1 MENKY
6 LLSNVDF
13 SVVSEQSFNEIS
25 KKNVDLDIIPM
36 QIIWCFYFWLIFT
49 TLYFS
54 HGRWIK
60 NAEKNSLS
68 HKSSWTFDNGIQW
81 CDQVLNYKNI
91 DSYIGITQVSACFNC
106 LRNFEIETTFYV
118 LSEYTMSHAMK
129 NQNAVVKA
137 LALNGKNSL
146 SKWIEREIQVY
157 QSAKRIM
164 VPSEYIKNE
173 LNNYYSIKS
182 SSVSVIGYGANFN
195 FVSFSGRTLET
206 KSKYQILFVGKR
218 FEQKGG
224 DVILKSLDILNKNGL
239 FGELVIVGPRV
250 NPCLCRSDVK
260 FLGRI
265 YERQALFYI
274 YQKSDVF
281 VIHSCYE
288 AEAFG
293 LVFLEAMANGTPCI
307 ASDIDVMP
315 DILAMERGFVVPLQ
329 DFMMLA
335 QNVRQLLAEDDLY
348 EKMSK
353 NGVVAV
359 QEYYNWPAV
368 VEGFLAEL

>member
-1 MENKY
+1 
-6 LLSNVDF
+6 
-13 SVVSEQSFNEIS
+13 
-25 KKNVDLDIIPM
+25 
-36 QIIWCFYFWLIFT
+36 
-49 TLYFS
+49 
-54 HGRWIK
+54 
-60 NAEKNSLS
+60 
-68 HKSSWTFDNGIQW
+68 
-81 CDQVLNYKNI
+81 
-91 DSYIGITQVSACFNC
+91 
-106 LRNFEIETTFYV
+106 
-118 LSEYTMSHAMK
+118 
-129 NQNAVVKA
+129 
-137 LALNGKNSL
+137 
-146 SKWIEREIQVY
+146 
-157 QSAKRIM
+157 
-164 VPSEYIKNE
+164 
-173 LNNYYSIKS
+173 
-182 SSVSVIGYGANFN
+182 
-195 FVSFSGRTLET
+195 
-206 KSKYQILFVGKR
+206 
-218 FEQKGG
+218 
-224 DVILKSLDILNKNGL
+224 
-239 FGELVIVGPRV
+239 V